1 MDVTLQIFTEKAQ
14 ALELAPE
21 LESHAEEISAEY
33 RMDPLSEG
41 TCTRLIERHWG
52 EPQTV
57 IATART
63 QAGER
68 LGACVTVPLEDPL
81 TGEKVPIVV
90 LLEVHKDYRHRG
102 LARSLVQAVRAELES
117 RGETR
122 IAARAAHNDDALIS
136 MGERWGFTRVWEL
149 MVRE

>member
-1 MDVTLQIFTEKAQ
+1 MDVTLQIFSEKAQ
-14 ALELAPE
+14 ALALAPE
-21 LESHAEEISAEY
+21 LEEHADEITGEY
-33 RMDPLSEG
+33 RTEPLPAN
-41 TCTRLIERHWG
+41 TCERLVERHWG

-57 IATART
+57 VATART
-63 QAGER
+63 PSGER
-68 LGACVTVPLEDPL
+68 LAACVTVPLEDPL

-90 LLEVHKDYRHRG
+90 LLVVHPDYRHRG
-102 LARSLVQAVRAELES
+102 LARSLVAAVRTELES
-117 RGETR
+117 RGQNR